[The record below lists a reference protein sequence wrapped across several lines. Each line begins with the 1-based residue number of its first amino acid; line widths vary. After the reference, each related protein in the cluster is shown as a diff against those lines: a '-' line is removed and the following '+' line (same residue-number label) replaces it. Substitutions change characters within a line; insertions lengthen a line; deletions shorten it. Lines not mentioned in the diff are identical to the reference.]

1 VKKLLAPVA
10 ALTMVLATAG
20 LALAWVQPSLAP
32 KCAPDENSY
41 AWTINLHQE
50 GNFSVDWSFQSNF
63 AGFATVDFGSAG
75 DHDFT
80 TVRGGSTLYVRWSS
94 DHASKAQANAD
105 ADLCEQPIDEESV
118 AESVAES
125 VQESVAASV
134 AESAGQSAEQSVEA
148 GTGTPV
154 ASIPDSSVSGNG
166 SSPLPTVIFSMLL
179 VASLGSLAYSNVR
192 VAKRPTEKR

>member
-1 VKKLLAPVA
+1 MKKLLAPAVA
-10 ALTMVLATAG
+10 VTMLLATAG
-20 LALAWVQPSLAP
+20 LALAWVQPSLTP
-32 KCAPDENSY
+32 KCAPNENSF

-50 GNFSVDWSFQSNF
+50 KDYSVDWSFQSNF
-63 AGFATVDFGSAG
+63 TGFATVDFGSAG

-94 DHASKAQANAD
+94 DHASKAQANANSE
-105 ADLCEQPIDEESV
+105 LCEQPAVEQSVAETVLESV

-125 VQESVAASV
+125 V
-134 AESAGQSAEQSVEA
+134 GQSAEQSVEA
-148 GTGTPV
+148 GTGTPG

-166 SSPLPTVIFSMLL
+166 SGPLPTVIFSMLL

-192 VAKRPTEKR
+192 VAKASNEKR